1 MIVYQKARIFD
12 PASPKN
18 GFSVQFN
25 PNTLEYSAGTDL
37 KTKKGVT
44 QQGGAGQVEG
54 LEFQSPPVGQKQE
67 ARLSVTL
74 FFHSFINDLTYSDV
88 RPTVNRIRAFLP
100 TAIERKNTNGNS
112 ESGTKPRI
120 SFAWGTMTHTGTLES
135 FHAAYQMFA
144 FDGTPVQAEVS
155 ITIRGEDPDV
165 SAALSNQALADVS
178 GTDFLQQDD
187 TLYLSSLSWLFQ

>member
-12 PASPKN
+12 PDSPKN

-25 PNTLEYSAGTDL
+25 PNTLEYSAGTAL
-37 KTKKGVT
+37 KTRRGVT
-44 QQGGAGQVEG
+44 QQGGVGQTKEP
-54 LEFQSPPVGQKQE
+54 EFQSPPVGQKQD

-100 TAIERKNTNGNS
+100 AAIESKDTSGTS
-112 ESGTKPRI
+112 EKGTKPRI

-135 FHAAYQMFA
+135 FRAAYQMFA

-165 SAALSNQALADVS
+165 SAALSNQALAGVS
-178 GTDFLQQDD
+178 DTDFLQQDD
-187 TLYLSSLSWLFQ
+187 ALYLSSLSWLFQ